1 MAKFAGKGI
10 VENMNDDFPIPL
22 RSILESVG
30 WTDAPTDVI
39 RIQETSNV
47 LPTVLPIED
56 MAVAALSA
64 VGLGVAGI
72 WQLRSGQSQTV
83 TVDRRESGVSMA
95 SADFLRVD
103 GGSIDRFDP
112 VTGYY
117 PARDGDWVYL
127 HGNFPHLRD
136 GLLELLEVD
145 NDRDAVARAVSQW
158 RAAEVEQEGIARGLC
173 TALVRNRTQWQA
185 HEQHRSVASLPLIEL
200 SKIGDSPPEPLPA
213 AERPLAGLRMLDL
226 SRVIAGPMAGRTFA
240 EHGATV
246 MRVASPNLPAIESLV
261 INTGIGKRSCF
272 VDLESPGGVES
283 LKALVCEADVF
294 LDAYR
299 PGALEGRGFGAEQ
312 LAQMRPGIV
321 SVSLDAWARQGP
333 WYARRGYDSLVAAT
347 TGLALAGSDERPNRL
362 PCQPLDYLTGYFAA
376 FGALVALMRRAT
388 EGGSW
393 RVSVSLART
402 ADWMWRMTDALGP
415 KTDVP
420 AAKPMD
426 DEVANYRQTMESN
439 FGELSFLKPVLE
451 MPDTPP
457 GWATPPV
464 PLGTHPP
471 VWT

>member
-1 MAKFAGKGI
+1 MSW
-10 VENMNDDFPIPL
+10 D
-22 RSILESVG
+22 
-30 WTDAPTDVI
+30 DAPTDVI
-39 RIQETSNV
+39 QIRDGANV
-47 LPTVLPIED
+47 LPTTIPIED

-64 VGLGVAGI
+64 VGLCVAAM
-72 WQLRSGQSQTV
+72 WQLRSGRSQTV
-83 TVDRRESGVSMA
+83 TIDRSAAGLSMA
-95 SADFLRVD
+95 SADYLRVD
-103 GGSIDRFDP
+103 GRTIDRFDP
-112 VTGYY
+112 ITGYY

-145 NDRDAVARAVSQW
+145 NDRNAVARAISRW
-158 RAAEVEQEGIARGLC
+158 HAEELEQEGIARGLC
-173 TALVRNRTQWQA
+173 AALVRNRAQWLA
-185 HEQHRSVASLPLIEL
+185 HEQHRAVASLPLIEL
-200 SKIGDSPPEPLPA
+200 TKIGDSPPEPLRA
-213 AERPLAGLRMLDL
+213 AERPLTGLRMLDL

-261 INTGIGKRSCF
+261 INTGFGKRSCF
-272 VDLESPGGVES
+272 IDLDSPGGVES
-283 LKALVCEADVF
+283 LKALVSEADVF

-299 PGALEGRGFGAEQ
+299 PGALEGRGFGAAQ
-312 LAQMRPGIV
+312 LADMRPGIV

-333 WYARRGYDSLVAAT
+333 WHARRGYDSLVVAT
-347 TGLALAGSDERPNRL
+347 TGLALAESDEQPKRL

-402 ADWMWRMTDALGP
+402 ADWMWQMTDAMGL

-420 AAKPMD
+420 PASLTD
-426 DEVANYRQTMESN
+426 DEMANYRLSMESA

-451 MPDTPP
+451 MSNTPA

-464 PLGTHPP
+464 PLGSHPA
-471 VWT
+471 VWL